1 VNCGCK
7 SKVCRIAKSKL
18 WVERES
24 VALPLR
30 SLGFEVLLSRA
41 SADFVGSKFDLDRI
55 GEHPMRGFN
64 NPIELFAYHGS
75 MPARSSSGVWKH
87 NEHHHYR

>member
-1 VNCGCK
+1 MNCGCR

-30 SLGFEVLLSRA
+30 SLGFEVPLSCA
-41 SADFVGSKFDLDRI
+41 SAHFVESEFDLDRI
-55 GEHPMRGFN
+55 GEHPVRGFS
-64 NPIELFAYHGS
+64 NPIELFAYHG
-75 MPARSSSGVWKH
+75 
-87 NEHHHYR
+87 